1 MRKMN
6 RAQAVKSSAPQLKS
20 NLKTKTSTLNRMPS
34 DKKMTTFGAVGSD
47 FNLSISSELAT

>member
-1 MRKMN
+1 MS

-20 NLKTKTSTLNRMPS
+20 NLKTKANNLNRMPS
-34 DKKMTTFGAVGSD
+34 DKKMTTFGAIGSD